1 MTRVS
6 NRHTVGQSVGQCKP
20 LMIMML
26 ASIVPLV
33 PLSHDARTFDV
44 LRWSSFV
51 TGMRG
56 CDSSFSFRDIRILSI
71 KMQQNCIR
79 ATQRICSYLSVFQL
93 LFRILIFDDRQGISN
108 LKIALVPVRIGWV
121 SLARAVELF
130 DLLRRERPAN
140 GFEILF

>member
-26 ASIVPLV
+26 ASILTLV

-44 LRWSSFV
+44 LRWSIFV

-79 ATQRICSYLSVFQL
+79 ATRWICSYLSVFEL
-93 LFRILIFDDRQGISN
+93 LFRILIFDDRQRISS
-108 LKIALVPVRIGWV
+108 LKITLVPVWIGWV

-130 DLLRRERPAN
+130 DLLRRERPAD

>member
-26 ASIVPLV
+26 ASILTLV

-44 LRWSSFV
+44 LRWSSIV

-93 LFRILIFDDRQGISN
+93 LFRILIFDDRQRISN
-108 LKIALVPVRIGWV
+108 LKIALVPIWIGRV

-130 DLLRRERPAN
+130 DLLRRERPAD